1 MERGNQVMS
10 SGYRTIVALILAVL
24 PFLGGCMAVE
34 SAANLDGKWTLAS
47 VDGQSVAAGT
57 NAPQFIID
65 GDTISGFD
73 GCNQFGGQL
82 SNPQAMHSGQ
92 RACAGDYL
100 KLPLDLSDPKA
111 HLDSASFEGDRLSL
125 PARAGHPASV
135 FVRQ

>member
-1 MERGNQVMS
+1 M
-10 SGYRTIVALILAVL
+10 ALSRKLYFIGIPLLLIPV
-24 PFLGGCMAVE
+24 LGGCMAVE
-34 SAANLDGKWTLAS
+34 SAASFDGRWTLAS
-47 VDGQSVAAGT
+47 IGGQAVAAGT
-57 NAPQFIID
+57 NAPHFAID
-65 GDTISGFD
+65 GDTISGYD

-82 SNPQAMHSGQ
+82 SNPQAMRVGQ

-111 HLDSASFEGDRLSL
+111 HLDSANFEGDSLSL